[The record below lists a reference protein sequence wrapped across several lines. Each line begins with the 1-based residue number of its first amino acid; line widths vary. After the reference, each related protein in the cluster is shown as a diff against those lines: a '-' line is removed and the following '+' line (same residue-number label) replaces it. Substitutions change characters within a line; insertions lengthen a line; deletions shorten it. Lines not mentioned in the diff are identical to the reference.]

1 VLGRVDGQNEVAP
14 PGPDGSGLGLESQ
27 GDYRPVTRGFHEPE
41 HAKDTVETARRAF
54 NADRGSRPFAPLVV
68 VIAALNEGDNLPAV
82 LTEIP
87 EAIGEEP
94 FDVLVVDDGS
104 TDDTAMV
111 AAQHGAALLRLE
123 RNCGHGVALRAGYR
137 IAWEHGAR
145 YIATLDADGQ
155 WDPADLPGMVRLVAS
170 GDADIVIGS
179 RALGATEDTDPFR
192 NLGVRVFSLLARRLT
207 GANVTDTSSG
217 LRVMTPALLQQV
229 PQIQPQYQT
238 SELLVGAALAGFR
251 IAEVP
256 TVMRPRIS
264 GASKKGRN
272 LAYGWRYARVMIGT
286 WWRESRRH
294 RPGLLRRRLVETAFP
309 PVR

>member
-1 VLGRVDGQNEVAP
+1 VRGR
-14 PGPDGSGLGLESQ
+14 GPERQ
-27 GDYRPVTRGFHEPE
+27 GDHSPVTRGFHEPE
-41 HAKDTVETARRAF
+41 HAKDTVETGRRAF
-54 NADRGSRPFAPLVV
+54 EAVRGSLPFAPLVV
-68 VIAALNEGDNLPAV
+68 VVAALNEADNLPAV
-82 LTEIP
+82 LTEMP
-87 EAIGEEP
+87 GAIGEVP

-111 AAQHGAALLRLE
+111 ARRHGAAVLRLA

-155 WDPADLPGMVRLVAS
+155 WDPADLPAMVRLVAD

-179 RALGATEDTDPFR
+179 RALGATKDTDPFR
-192 NLGVRVFSLLARRLT
+192 NLGVRVFSLLARGLT

-229 PQIQPQYQT
+229 PQVQPQYQT

-294 RPGLLRRRLVETAFP
+294 RPGLLRRRRVETAFP

>member
-1 VLGRVDGQNEVAP
+1 MGGH
-14 PGPDGSGLGLESQ
+14 GPESQ
-27 GDYRPVTRGFHEPE
+27 SDHRPVTRGFHEPE
-41 HAKDTVETARRAF
+41 HAKDTVERARRAF
-54 NADRGSRPFAPLVV
+54 DAVRGSRPFAPLVV
-68 VIAALNEGDNLPAV
+68 VIAALNEADNLPAV

-294 RPGLLRRRLVETAFP
+294 RPGLLRRRSVETAFP

>member
-1 VLGRVDGQNEVAP
+1 VRGH
-14 PGPDGSGLGLESQ
+14 GPECQSDPS
-27 GDYRPVTRGFHEPE
+27 PITRGFHEPE
-41 HAKDTVETARRAF
+41 HAKDTVEAARRAF
-54 NADRGSRPFAPLVV
+54 DVVRGSRPFAPLVV
-68 VIAALNEGDNLPAV
+68 VIAALNEADNLPAV
-82 LTEIP
+82 LREIP
-87 EAIGEEP
+87 EAVGEEP

-104 TDDTAMV
+104 TDDTAIV

-155 WDPADLPGMVRLVAS
+155 WDPADLPAMVRLVAD

-179 RALGATEDTDPFR
+179 RALGATKDTDPFR
-192 NLGVRVFSLLARRLT
+192 NLGVRVFSLLARGLT

-217 LRVMTPALLQQV
+217 LRVMTPALLQEV

-272 LAYGWRYARVMIGT
+272 LSYGWRYARVMIGT

-294 RPGLLRRRLVETAFP
+294 RPGLLRRRPVETAFP